1 LVALSGWIS
10 SQGSQ
15 ICYPLL
21 APFSSLLSQAFL
33 NRSARPH
40 DRTLRVG
47 VPDSGV
53 THPLFRPLTARRSFH
68 SDVPPTRTS
77 WSALLTSYARSL
89 ARSCRACWFS
99 GSVPLA
105 FSPACGS
112 LGTNPHLPACRN
124 ELSQGFP
131 THVPLSLRLEV
142 RLLVFRLGLPCL
154 FTSSRLSLRR
164 PRLLVCLSSSTRVS
178 SHQPLA

>member
-53 THPLFRPLTARRSFH
+53 TRPLFRPLTVRPSSRS
-68 SDVPPTRTS
+68 DGPPTRIS
-77 WSALLTSYARSL
+77 RRALLTSCARSL
-89 ARSCRACWFS
+89 ARSRRACWFP
-99 GSVPLA
+99 GSVSLA

-124 ELSQGFP
+124 ELSQGFRLTFP
-131 THVPLSLRLEV
+131 LACALRFACWFSGSVPLAFSPAH
-142 RLLVFRLGLPCL
+142 G
-154 FTSSRLSLRR
+154 
-164 PRLLVCLSSSTRVS
+164 
-178 SHQPLA
+178 